1 MSSGL
6 FGISQEGVD
15 EMVYQLPLVVLT
27 CSCYLT
33 NTSMLLIAERERT
46 DLRSTTASSDKEVIQ
61 QDNDCHNEKE
71 MNESTSYMEGKQT
84 K

>member
-6 FGISQEGVD
+6 FGTSQEGVD
-15 EMVYQLPLVVLT
+15 EIVYQLPLGVLT

-33 NTSMLLIAERERT
+33 NMSILSIAERERT
-46 DLRSTTASSDKEVIQ
+46 DLRATTASSDKDVIQ

-71 MNESTSYMEGKQT
+71 MN
-84 K
+84 

>member
-6 FGISQEGVD
+6 FGTSQEGVD

-33 NTSMLLIAERERT
+33 NTSILSIAERERT
-46 DLRSTTASSDKEVIQ
+46 DLRATTAPSGKEVIQ
-61 QDNDCHNEKE
+61 QDNDRHNQKE
-71 MNESTSYMEGKQT
+71 MN
-84 K
+84 

>member
-1 MSSGL
+1 L
-6 FGISQEGVD
+6 FGTSQGGVD

-27 CSCYLT
+27 CSGNLT
-33 NTSMLLIAERERT
+33 NTSMLSSAEKERT
-46 DLRSTTASSDKEVIQ
+46 DLHASIASSDKEVIQ

-71 MNESTSYMEGKQT
+71 MNESASYMEGKPP

>member
-6 FGISQEGVD
+6 FGTSQGGVD

-46 DLRSTTASSDKEVIQ
+46 DLRAASASSDKEVIQ
-61 QDNDCHNEKE
+61 QDNDCHNDED
-71 MNESTSYMEGKQT
+71 MN
-84 K
+84 

>member
-6 FGISQEGVD
+6 FGTSQEGVD

-33 NTSMLLIAERERT
+33 NTSMLSIAERERT
-46 DLRSTTASSDKEVIQ
+46 DLRATTASSDKEVIQ
-61 QDNDCHNEKE
+61 QDNDCHNDED
-71 MNESTSYMEGKQT
+71 MNEW
-84 K
+84 

>member
-6 FGISQEGVD
+6 FGTSQEGVD

-46 DLRSTTASSDKEVIQ
+46 DLRATSASSDKEVIQ
-61 QDNDCHNEKE
+61 QDNDCHNDEDI
-71 MNESTSYMEGKQT
+71 N
-84 K
+84 